1 MRRQEGLTLTGFMV
15 WAVVFV
21 LVALFGFKVGP
32 PYVEF
37 YTIQK
42 QLKLISDELDAS
54 ATRRTVERAFD
65 LRSTVEDIQSIRA
78 ADLELSKDGD
88 RLIITA
94 NYSVRVP
101 LVGNMSACLD
111 FQASSSR

>member
-1 MRRQEGLTLTGFMV
+1 MV

-21 LVALFGFKVGP
+21 LVAQFGFKVGP

-37 YTIQK
+37 YTIQR

-54 ATRRTVERAFD
+54 ATRRAVESAFD
-65 LRSTVEDIQSIRA
+65 RRSTIEDIQSIRA

>member
-54 ATRRTVERAFD
+54 ATRRTGRSIASTGTTGTATAAGNPPAQVAPRRG
-65 LRSTVEDIQSIRA
+65 LRR
-78 ADLELSKDGD
+78 
-88 RLIITA
+88 
-94 NYSVRVP
+94 
-101 LVGNMSACLD
+101 
-111 FQASSSR
+111 